1 MNLFSRK
8 EHKMIEFRY
17 PLIFLFY
24 FLLIVFII
32 LKIIINNNE
41 FANWIDYRL
50 KKKLFFKL
58 NNKSVKLKNN
68 LRLIGIVFLIFSA
81 SGPQV
86 GKGLKKVER
95 KGADIIFALDI
106 SSSMLAEDVKPNRLE
121 KSKFEIN
128 KIISFLN
135 GDRVGLIIFSGSA
148 HLYLPLTTDY
158 DAANLFINS
167 VDTEMIRTNGT
178 SINDAIQLSKKSFNL
193 SENNKVLIIISD
205 GEDHQGEAIELAK
218 DFKKNDIIIHSVG
231 VGTLEGSLIPIY
243 NKSSGQIDYKKDKNN
258 KLVKSSFNEKIL
270 YEIASVSG
278 GKLYRIDDRNS
289 NIDDLNDKLR
299 NMQKNTL
306 NTHEYAQLI
315 DRYQIFLFISIF
327 IFISEFLIPTI
338 NNKNNDK

>member
-258 KLVKSSFNEKIL
+258 KLVKSSFNEK
-270 YEIASVSG
+270 SFM
-278 GKLYRIDDRNS
+278 K
-289 NIDDLNDKLR
+289 
-299 NMQKNTL
+299 
-306 NTHEYAQLI
+306 
-315 DRYQIFLFISIF
+315 
-327 IFISEFLIPTI
+327 
-338 NNKNNDK
+338 

>member
-17 PLIFLFY
+17 PLIFSFY
-24 FLLIVFII
+24 FFLVVFII
-32 LKIIINNNE
+32 LKIIINNNNNE
-41 FANWIDYRL
+41 FSNWINYRL

-58 NNKSVKLKNN
+58 NNKRIKLKNN

-81 SGPQV
+81 TGPQV
-86 GKGLKKVER
+86 GKELKKVER

-128 KIISFLN
+128 KIIRSLN

-193 SENNKVLIIISD
+193 TENNKVLIIISD
-205 GEDHQGEAIELAK
+205 GEDHHGEAIELAK
-218 DFKKNDIIIHSVG
+218 DFKKNNIII
-231 VGTLEGSLIPIY
+231 
-243 NKSSGQIDYKKDKNN
+243 
-258 KLVKSSFNEKIL
+258 
-270 YEIASVSG
+270 
-278 GKLYRIDDRNS
+278 
-289 NIDDLNDKLR
+289 
-299 NMQKNTL
+299 
-306 NTHEYAQLI
+306 
-315 DRYQIFLFISIF
+315 
-327 IFISEFLIPTI
+327 
-338 NNKNNDK
+338 